1 MAECYDKETL
11 QVQLKL
17 REFYANPS
25 IEELESSDVIIFHC
39 PLDLAF
45 LDVIDKPSIYY
56 NHRSGRPTTFM
67 FNEIM
72 RMVEPI
78 HREVLKRDREWVN
91 NKLKELHRKPDVILS
106 NTKFTRRM
114 LKKYFGV
121 DSYVVYPAVDLN
133 HFKPIS
139 SHPKRDYFLSVQR
152 IHWQKRI
159 PLQLRIFEEVNE
171 KLVIVGSYSED
182 LKTLT
187 AETKNIEYLS
197 EVNHKKLIHLYSN

>member
-78 HREVLKRDREWVN
+78 HREVLKRDKEWIN

-106 NTKFTRRM
+106 NSKFTRRM
-114 LKKYFGV
+114 LKKYNCQSFTLM
-121 DSYVVYPAVDLN
+121 PKQR
-133 HFKPIS
+133 FKQ
-139 SHPKRDYFLSVQR
+139 VTAR
-152 IHWQKRI
+152 ILGLF
-159 PLQLRIFEEVNE
+159 P
-171 KLVIVGSYSED
+171 
-182 LKTLT
+182 
-187 AETKNIEYLS
+187 
-197 EVNHKKLIHLYSN
+197 